1 MVTFKRVSFA
11 LSLVL
16 ALAVATTLSA
26 RADDHHHD
34 DHHGGPHPGPHG
46 GPHPGPHG
54 GLGPHGGH
62 PGFGRAGHFHDFRGH
77 DFAHFSP
84 ADRAL
89 WLGGGW
95 RHEWHDGRLGWWWG
109 VGGIWYFYPAP
120 IYPYPTYVADTVWMA
135 PVAEAPVAP
144 EGGGYA
150 PGYWYYCQANG
161 AYYPNTPTCPVPW
174 TPVPPQGQ

>member
-16 ALAVATTLSA
+16 ALAAATTLSA
-26 RADDHHHD
+26 RADDHHHHD
-34 DHHGGPHPGPHG
+34 DHHGGPHG
-46 GPHPGPHG
+46 GPHPG
-54 GLGPHGGH
+54 
-62 PGFGRAGHFHDFRGH
+62 FGRGGHFHDFRGR

-89 WLGGGW
+89 WIGGGW
-95 RHEWHDGRLGWWWG
+95 HHEWHDGRLGWWWA
-109 VGGIWYFYPAP
+109 VGGLWYFYPAP
-120 IYPYPTYVADTVWMA
+120 IYPYPSYVADTVWTAPMA
-135 PVAEAPVAP
+135 AGPVGPGP
-144 EGGGYA
+144 GYA

-174 TPVPPQGQ
+174 TPVAPQGQ